1 MKEFCLRKI
10 YNNNLS
16 GRKQNIKFVFKKI
29 ESLRF
34 LDGSGAGVEIKNET
48 TIKPL
53 CWDLFQ

>member
-29 ESLRF
+29 DSLRF
-34 LDGSGAGVEIKNET
+34 LDGSGAGVEI
-48 TIKPL
+48 
-53 CWDLFQ
+53 